1 MVLLILASIGLA
13 WWSYKD
19 IRRISPLYRYLLTSL
34 RALVFI
40 LLLIV
45 LANPLFQASQ
55 TRREKPRIMVLLDQS
70 RSTSIQKGD
79 YKGTE
84 SYRTVL
90 DRLALSDTSR
100 ISYRIYAFGHSA
112 RPASIDTLQFEA
124 PQTNIYN
131 ALETLRSS
139 RVHYQ
144 AAIVV
149 SDGIFTQGRDP
160 SFLAG
165 RLRHPLYTIGLGDTT
180 RVRDLVLKEVE
191 HSDTGYL
198 HTQQPVTVTVL
209 NQGYPDEKI
218 AVELQRGEDLVDS
231 KEIEARNGASAQRV
245 TFNIPLDEEGLQQ
258 YEVSIPTHE
267 GEWNEANNRQTFSI
281 NVLDN
286 RQRILHLAYEVHP
299 DVRAVRSVL
308 ASDRNIQF
316 SSRTW
321 ISGNRYI
328 GGPIPSSA
336 DTLDLLVLQGFPN
349 PKIPAAERNRIIKLA
364 QKVPVLFLSSPDF
377 SPSSLSQQA
386 PGLMPASY
394 PSGTQK
400 LKVTPRP
407 VETEMDHPVMELPQV
422 DSSRLPPLSAPIRN
436 VTTAAGADVLFE
448 ASYRGTETQQ
458 PLVVLTQVGNY
469 RRAQINGYGLYRYH
483 LSPNPNI
490 RKFSD
495 RLIFNL
501 AAWTATRPDT
511 RKLRIEPTQ
520 NNFNSSD
527 AVRFNAFLQNES
539 GQPES
544 DAVINVRISGGSIEE
559 RVYTMEAESGGH
571 YRLQVGRLPE
581 GLYTFEAKASK
592 GNREIDT
599 GKGEFSV
606 SASNIELVNT
616 SRNDALLKR
625 LAAVSGGDY
634 VPWNKAGALTDSLRS
649 NGVLEA
655 HKVVSSRS
663 IYLYRH
669 VGWFIL
675 ALLLLAAE
683 WLIRKRAALP

>member
-1 MVLLILASIGLA
+1 MVVLILASVGLA

-19 IRRISPLYRYLLTSL
+19 IRRISPFKRYLLAGL
-34 RALVFI
+34 RASAFI

-45 LANPLFQASQ
+45 LANPLFQASHTLQ
-55 TRREKPRIMVLLDQS
+55 EKPRIMVLLDQS

-79 YKGTE
+79 YNGEE

-112 RPASIDTLQFEA
+112 RPASIDTLRFEA
-124 PQTNIYN
+124 SQTNIYN
-131 ALETLRSS
+131 ALEALRSS
-139 RVHYQ
+139 REHYQ

-165 RLRHPLYTIGLGDTT
+165 RLRHPLYTIGLGDTSA
-180 RVRDLVLKEVE
+180 VRDLVLKDVE

-198 HTQQPVTVTVL
+198 HTEQPVTVTVL
-209 NQGYPDEKI
+209 NQGYSDEKI
-218 AVELQRGEDLVDS
+218 AVELRRGDNVVDS

-245 TFNIPLDEEGLQQ
+245 TFNIPLNEKGLQQ
-258 YEVSIPTHE
+258 YEVSVPAHE

-286 RQRILHLAYEVHP
+286 RQRILHVAYEIHP

-321 ISGNRYI
+321 ISGSRYI
-328 GGPIPSSA
+328 GGAVPSA
-336 DTLDLLVLQGFPN
+336 TDTLDLLVLQGFPN
-349 PKIPAAERNRIIKLA
+349 SKIPAVERNRIIKLA
-364 QKVPVLFLSSPDF
+364 RSVPVLFLSSPDF
-377 SPSSLSQQA
+377 SPSLLSEQA
-386 PGLMPASY
+386 PGLMPLSY
-394 PSGTQK
+394 PSGTQR
-400 LKVTPRP
+400 LQVTPRA
-407 VETEMDHPVMELPQV
+407 VDAASDHPVMELPQV
-422 DSSRLPPLSAPIRN
+422 DASRLPPLSAPIRS
-436 VTTAAGADVLFE
+436 VTAAAGADVLFDV
-448 ASYRGTETQQ
+448 SYRGTETQQ
-458 PLVVLTQVGNY
+458 PLVALTQVGNY

-501 AAWTATRPDT
+501 ASWTATRPDT
-511 RKLRIEPTQ
+511 RKLRIEPARSS
-520 NNFNSSD
+520 FNSTD
-527 AVRFNAFLQNES
+527 PVRFKAFLQNGS
-539 GQPES
+539 GQPET
-544 DAVINVRISGGSIEE
+544 DAVINVRISGGTIEG

-581 GLYTFEAKASK
+581 GLYNFEAKASK

-599 GKGEFSV
+599 GKGEFSI

-625 LAAVSGGDY
+625 LAGVSGGAY
-634 VPWNKAGALTDSLRS
+634 LPWNHAGAMADSLRS
-649 NGVLEA
+649 HGMLES
-655 HKVVSSRS
+655 HKVVRSRS
-663 IYLYRH
+663 FYLYRH
-669 VGWFIL
+669 IGWFLL
-675 ALLLLAAE
+675 ALLLLTAE
-683 WLIRKRAALP
+683 WVLRKRAALP